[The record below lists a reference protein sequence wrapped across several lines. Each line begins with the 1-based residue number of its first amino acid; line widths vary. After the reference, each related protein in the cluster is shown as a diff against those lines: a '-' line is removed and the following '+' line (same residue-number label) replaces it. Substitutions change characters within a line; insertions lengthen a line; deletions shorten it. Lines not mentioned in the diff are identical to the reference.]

1 VAALRCD
8 VACKCWRA
16 EAVPEMGWDQIWD
29 SRGILLIGLENT
41 VWLSVLS
48 IVTASIV
55 GLIVGLLRT
64 ARLPILGPLLR
75 VYLEVFRGSPLL
87 IQMLFIYFG
96 SAYLGFSGVSAFSA
110 ALLALTLYEGAL
122 VSEIFRAGIEAVPRG
137 QRDAA
142 RSLGLSR
149 LSIQRDVILPQTVPI
164 VLPPLV
170 GQYIGL
176 VKDTALAT
184 IVGYAEL
191 VREGQAI
198 VDRIAMPI
206 QVFLVVAGI
215 YFVICYPMSLVARR
229 LEKRAIHV

>member
-1 VAALRCD
+1 MD
-8 VACKCWRA
+8 W
-16 EAVPEMGWDQIWD
+16 GQIWD

-41 VWLSVLS
+41 VLLSVLS
-48 IVTASIV
+48 IVTATIV

-64 ARLPILGPLLR
+64 ARLPILGPILR

-96 SAYLGFSGVSAFSA
+96 SAYLGISGISAFSA

-137 QRDAA
+137 QRDAG

-149 LSIQRDVILPQTVPI
+149 VAMQRDVILPQTVPI

-198 VDRIAMPI
+198 IDRIAMPI

-229 LEKRAIHV
+229 LEKRAIHA

>member
-1 VAALRCD
+1 
-8 VACKCWRA
+8 
-16 EAVPEMGWDQIWD
+16 MGWGQIWD
-29 SRGILLIGLENT
+29 SRGILLLGLENT

-48 IVTASIV
+48 IGTATIV
-55 GLIVGLLRT
+55 GLVVGLLRT
-64 ARLPILGPLLR
+64 ARLPVLGPLLR

-96 SAYLGFSGVSAFSA
+96 SAYLGISGVSAFLA

-137 QRDAA
+137 QRDAG

-149 LSIQRDVILPQTVPI
+149 LAIQRDVVLPQTVPI

-198 VDRIAMPI
+198 IDRIAMPI
-206 QVFLVVAGI
+206 QVFFVVGVI

-229 LEKRAIHV
+229 LEKRAIHA

>member
-1 VAALRCD
+1 
-8 VACKCWRA
+8 
-16 EAVPEMGWDQIWD
+16 MGWGQIWD
-29 SRGILLIGLENT
+29 SRGILLLGLENT

-48 IVTASIV
+48 IVTATIV
-55 GLIVGLLRT
+55 GLVVGLLRT
-64 ARLPILGPLLR
+64 ARLPVLGPLLR

-96 SAYLGFSGVSAFSA
+96 SAYLGISGVSAFMA

-137 QRDAA
+137 QRDAG

-149 LSIQRDVILPQTVPI
+149 LAIQRDVVLPQTVPI

-198 VDRIAMPI
+198 IDRIAMPI
-206 QVFLVVAGI
+206 QVFFVVGVI
-215 YFVICYPMSLVARR
+215 YFVICYPMSLAARR
-229 LEKRAIHV
+229 LEKRAIHA

>member
-1 VAALRCD
+1 MD
-8 VACKCWRA
+8 W
-16 EAVPEMGWDQIWD
+16 GQIWD

-41 VWLSVLS
+41 LLLSVLS
-48 IVTASIV
+48 IVTATIV

-64 ARLPILGPLLR
+64 ARLPILGPVLR
-75 VYLEVFRGSPLL
+75 VYLELFRGSPLL

-96 SAYLGFSGVSAFSA
+96 SAYLGISGISAFSA

-137 QRDAA
+137 QRDAG

-149 LSIQRDVILPQTVPI
+149 VAMQRDVILPQTVPI

-198 VDRIAMPI
+198 IDRIAMPI

-229 LEKRAIHV
+229 LEKRAIHA

>member
-1 VAALRCD
+1 MD
-8 VACKCWRA
+8 W
-16 EAVPEMGWDQIWD
+16 GQIWD

-41 VWLSVLS
+41 VVLSVLS
-48 IVTASIV
+48 IVTATIV

-64 ARLPILGPLLR
+64 ARLPILGPVLR

-96 SAYLGFSGVSAFSA
+96 SAYLGISGISAFSA

-137 QRDAA
+137 QRDAG

-149 LSIQRDVILPQTVPI
+149 LAMQRDVILPQTVPI

-198 VDRIAMPI
+198 IDRIAMPI

-229 LEKRAIHV
+229 LEERAIHA

>member
-1 VAALRCD
+1 MD
-8 VACKCWRA
+8 W
-16 EAVPEMGWDQIWD
+16 GQIWD

-41 VWLSVLS
+41 LVLSVLS
-48 IVTASIV
+48 IVTATIV

-64 ARLPILGPLLR
+64 ARLPILGPVLR

-96 SAYLGFSGVSAFSA
+96 SAYLGISGISAFSA

-137 QRDAA
+137 QRDAG

-149 LSIQRDVILPQTVPI
+149 VAMQRDVILPQTVPI

-198 VDRIAMPI
+198 IDRIAMPI

-229 LEKRAIHV
+229 LEKRAIHA